1 MNFQIMAYDE
11 FTILQIADA
20 IRDRR
25 KWENLCGGCKHLGE
39 SKLYIADRVE
49 KTYCC
54 NRPDRQDGLHDPR
67 PYGCNGHCYE
77 K

>member
-1 MNFQIMAYDE
+1 MAYDE
-11 FTILQIADA
+11 FTILQIADT
-20 IRDRR
+20 IRDRK
-25 KWENLCGGCKHLGE
+25 KWENLCGGCRHLGE

-49 KTYCC
+49 KTHYCSH
-54 NRPDRQDGLHDPR
+54 PDRQDGFHDPR